1 MTVIPHTDSG
11 GPATVLIVFM
21 RVLILYATVLFFL
34 RILGKRQVSTLQPYE
49 LVTIILLAD
58 VAAIPMATTGTPL
71 VNGLVGLF
79 ALLVAS
85 YTVSYITMKNTRLR
99 AAISGRPTIII
110 ANGRIIEDA
119 MKELRYTINDLLEQ
133 LRVIGYPNVHDVEFG
148 VLETN
153 GQLSVVPKSQK
164 RPVNPADMGITTK
177 YEGLPTPLI
186 VDGEVDTQN
195 LRRIGLDMAWLQGE
209 LARRGLR
216 RPGDVLYAALDT
228 EGNLYCQAKDRPSGV
243 PSA

>member
-1 MTVIPHTDSG
+1 MRG
-11 GPATVLIVFM
+11 ATILLIVFI

-85 YTVSYITMKNTRLR
+85 YTVSFITMKSTRLR
-99 AAISGRPTIII
+99 AAISGRPTVII

-133 LRVIGYPNVHDVEFG
+133 LRVMGWPNVQDVEFG

-164 RPVNPADMGITTK
+164 RPVNPEDLGLETE

-186 VDGEVDTQN
+186 VDGEVDLQN
-195 LRRIGLDMAWLQGE
+195 LGRLGLDREWLRSQ
-209 LARRGLR
+209 LARRGLS
-216 RPGDVLYAALDT
+216 RPEQVLYAALDT
-228 EGNLYCQAKDRPSGV
+228 QGNLFCQAKADGNGA

>member
-1 MTVIPHTDSG
+1 M
-11 GPATVLIVFM
+11 LIVFT

-133 LRVIGYPNVHDVEFG
+133 MRVMGYPNVQDVEFG

-153 GQLSVVPKSQK
+153 GQLSIVPKSQK
-164 RPVNPADMGITTK
+164 RPVNPEDLGLSTQ

-186 VDGEVDTQN
+186 IDGEVDAQN
-195 LRRIGLDMAWLQGE
+195 LQRIGLDMNWLRGE
-209 LARRGLR
+209 LARRGLQ
-216 RPGDVLYAALDT
+216 RPEQVLYAALDT
-228 EGNLYCQAKDRPSGV
+228 RGNLYCQAKDHGNGV
-243 PSA
+243 AST

>member
-1 MTVIPHTDSG
+1 L
-11 GPATVLIVFM
+11 LIVFL
-21 RVLILYATVLFFL
+21 RVVILYATVLFFL

-71 VNGLVGLF
+71 ANGLVGLF

-85 YTVSYITMKNTRLR
+85 YTVSFITMKSTRLR

-133 LRVIGYPNVHDVEFG
+133 LRVLGWPNVQDVEFG

-164 RPVNPADMGITTK
+164 RPVIPEDLGLETK
-177 YEGLPTPLI
+177 YEGLPTPLV
-186 VDGEVDTQN
+186 VDGEVDVQN
-195 LRRIGLDMAWLQGE
+195 LRRIGLDMQWLRDE
-209 LARRGLR
+209 LGRFGVR
-216 RPGDVLYAALDT
+216 RPEDVLYAALDT
-228 EGNLYCQAKDRPSGV
+228 QGRLYCQPKSTKNGAPST
-243 PSA
+243 

>member
-1 MTVIPHTDSG
+1 MI
-11 GPATVLIVFM
+11 IVFI

-34 RILGKRQVSTLQPYE
+34 RILGKRQVSTLQPSE

-85 YTVSYITMKNTRLR
+85 YTISFISMKSMRIR
-99 AAISGRPTIII
+99 AAISGRPTVII

-119 MKELRYTINDLLEQ
+119 MKELRYTVNDLLEQ
-133 LRVIGYPNVHDVEFG
+133 LRTMGYPNVQDVEFG

-164 RPVNPADMGITTK
+164 RPVTPEDLGIDTK

-186 VDGEVDTQN
+186 IDGKVDKQNLELIGRDVDWLMRKLRKRGINDPKKVLFASLDTQDN
-195 LRRIGLDMAWLQGE
+195 LFLQVKQEQQGV
-209 LARRGLR
+209 
-216 RPGDVLYAALDT
+216 RPL
-228 EGNLYCQAKDRPSGV
+228 
-243 PSA
+243 

>member
-1 MTVIPHTDSG
+1 MRG
-11 GPATVLIVFM
+11 ATILLIVFI

-85 YTVSYITMKNTRLR
+85 YTVSFITMKSTRLR
-99 AAISGRPTIII
+99 AAISGRPTVII

-133 LRVIGYPNVHDVEFG
+133 LRVMGWPNVQDVEFG

-164 RPVNPADMGITTK
+164 RPVNPEDLGLQTE

-186 VDGEVDTQN
+186 VDGEVDLQN
-195 LRRIGLDMAWLQGE
+195 LGRLGLDREWLRSQ
-209 LARRGLR
+209 LARRGLS
-216 RPGDVLYAALDT
+216 RPEQVLYAALDT
-228 EGNLYCQAKDRPSGV
+228 QGNLFCQAKADGNGA

>member
-1 MTVIPHTDSG
+1 MRG
-11 GPATVLIVFM
+11 ATILLIVFI

-85 YTVSYITMKNTRLR
+85 YTVSFITMKSTRLR
-99 AAISGRPTIII
+99 AAISGRPTVII

-133 LRVIGYPNVHDVEFG
+133 LRVMGWPNVQDVEFG

-164 RPVNPADMGITTK
+164 RPVNPEDLGLETE

-186 VDGEVDTQN
+186 VDGEVDLQN
-195 LRRIGLDMAWLQGE
+195 LGRLGLDREWLRSQ
-209 LARRGLR
+209 LARRGLS
-216 RPGDVLYAALDT
+216 RPEQVLYAALDT
-228 EGNLYCQAKDRPSGV
+228 QGNLFCQAKTDGNGA